1 LPSIRISFRL
11 EAGYRVISYCV
22 AVFRPVYARLLLADL
37 IAKTTAPFEILVWLN
52 VSDAAIEEQIAR
64 ACADGVQLR
73 IVGRTPENIGM
84 RAYSALFRAA
94 RYDLITQIDDDVVFL
109 SRGIAERARRL
120 FERFP
125 SVRQLVADVWQDEH
139 TTGARPP
146 LDHYRIFDPGDG
158 LRQGPIDGWFSI
170 YHRSVLPVLM
180 GLPYSHYLPI
190 GGLVRARLARRGQVG
205 VLDTGMQ
212 VFHVIGP
219 AYADAFGML
228 DFEIEKYRN
237 LGRQEIV
244 AWYESYRVEKLSR
257 GHLADRIDAI
267 QASLNAKCAA

>member
-1 LPSIRISFRL
+1 M
-11 EAGYRVISYCV
+11 ISYCV

-37 IAKTTAPFEILVWLN
+37 IAKTTAPFEILIWLN
-52 VSDAAIEEQIAR
+52 VSDAAIEEQIAK

-94 RYDLITQIDDDVVFL
+94 RYDLITQIDDDVVYL

-120 FERFP
+120 FARFP
-125 SVRQLVADVWQDEH
+125 SVRQLVADVWQDEL

-146 LDHYRIFDPGDG
+146 LDHYRIFDAGEG
-158 LRQGPIDGWFSI
+158 LRAGPIDGWFSI
-170 YHRSVLPVLM
+170 YHRSILPVLM
-180 GLPYSHYLPI
+180 SFRYSHYLPI
-190 GGLVRARLARRGQVG
+190 GGLVRARLARRRQVG
-205 VLDTGMQ
+205 LLDTGMQ
-212 VFHVIGP
+212 VFHVTGP

-237 LGRQEIV
+237 LGRHDI
-244 AWYESYRVEKLSR
+244 AGWYERYRADKLSC
-257 GHLADRIDAI
+257 GQVAERINAI
-267 QASLNAKCAA
+267 QAALNAKHAA